1 LLLSWRERSQLVPLR
16 SQTHWTQA
24 TQARGDRE
32 IRDAATL
39 LSGAAMNAASF
50 ASGSA
55 AASQWRMTTDVR
67 PLPGLTAADVHAAA
81 ERLQGQVLN
90 TPCLASRTLGDIVGC
105 EVFLKFENL
114 QFTASFK
121 ERGAL
126 NKMAQLTPRERAHGV
141 LAVSAGNHAQGVAYH
156 AQRMGI
162 PATIVMP
169 RFAPPVKVARTRGF
183 GADVLLQ
190 GDTFDDAR
198 AHGVQLAQERGLT
211 LVHPYDDVAVIAG
224 QGTIGLEMLAQQP
237 QIDTLVVAVGG
248 GGLISGVATAARSL
262 RPDIQVI
269 GVQTERF
276 PAAWNAAHG
285 QDRASAQATIADGI
299 AVKSPSPLTLE
310 LMRERVDDVLLVGED
325 DIEQAILMLL
335 EIEKTVVEGAG
346 GVGLAALLKHGAR
359 FAGRKVGLILCGG
372 NIEPLTLAEIIQRGM
387 VKSGR
392 LARLRIDVRD
402 VPGALA
408 DVATLLGRL
417 GANIDEVQ
425 HQRAFSSL
433 SVERAQ
439 IEVVVQTRGLAHI
452 DEILA
457 AMLAQGYRAERVG

>member
-1 LLLSWRERSQLVPLR
+1 
-16 SQTHWTQA
+16 
-24 TQARGDRE
+24 
-32 IRDAATL
+32 
-39 LSGAAMNAASF
+39 M
-50 ASGSA
+50 SA
-55 AASQWRMTTDVR
+55 
-67 PLPGLTAADVHAAA
+67 PGLTLDDIRAAA
-81 ERLQGQVLN
+81 ERLRGEIVD
-90 TPCLASRTLGDIVGC
+90 TPCMPSRTLSAMTGC

-126 NKMAQLTPRERAHGV
+126 NKMAQLSAAERAAGV

-169 RFAPPVKVARTRGF
+169 RFAPAVKVERTRGF
-183 GADVLLQ
+183 GATVVLE

-198 AHGVQLAQERGLT
+198 SHGLRLAQQRGLT
-211 LVHPYDDVAVIAG
+211 LVHPYDDLAVMAG

-237 QIDTLVVAVGG
+237 QIDTLVVAIGG
-248 GGLISGVATAARSL
+248 GGLISGVATAARAV
-262 RPDIQVI
+262 RPGIDIV

-276 PAAWNAAHG
+276 PAAWNAVHG
-285 QDRASAQATIADGI
+285 GQRASAQATIADGI
-299 AVKSPSPLTLE
+299 AVKSLGALTAPLVRE
-310 LMRERVDDVLLVGED
+310 LVNEVLLVGED
-325 DIEQAILMLL
+325 DIEQAILALL

-346 GVGLAALLKHGAR
+346 GVGLAALMKHPAR

-372 NIEPLTLAEIIQRGM
+372 NIEPLVLAEIIERGM

-392 LARLRIDVRD
+392 LARLRFDVRD

-408 DVATLLGRL
+408 DVATLLGKL

-425 HQRAFSSL
+425 HQRAFTSL

-439 IEVVVQTRGLAHI
+439 IEVVVQTRGVAHI
-452 DEILA
+452 EQILA
-457 AMLAQGYRAERVG
+457 AMGAQGYHAERIG

>member
-1 LLLSWRERSQLVPLR
+1 MKTSEASSSL
-16 SQTHWTQA
+16 TI
-24 TQARGDRE
+24 DD
-32 IRDAATL
+32 IR
-39 LSGAAMNAASF
+39 
-50 ASGSA
+50 A
-55 AASQWRMTTDVR
+55 AAS
-67 PLPGLTAADVHAAA
+67 
-81 ERLQGQVLN
+81 RLRGEIID
-90 TPCLASRTLGDIVGC
+90 TPCMPSRTLSALTGC

-126 NKMAQLTPRERAHGV
+126 NKMAQLTDVERANGV

-169 RFAPPVKVARTRGF
+169 RFAPAVKVERTRGF
-183 GADVLLQ
+183 GANVVLE

-198 AHGVQLAQERGLT
+198 AFGLELATTRGLT
-211 LVHPYDDVAVIAG
+211 LVHPYDDLAVMAG

-237 QIDTLVVAVGG
+237 EIDTLLVAIGG
-248 GGLISGVATAARSL
+248 GGLISGVATAARAIK
-262 RPDIQVI
+262 PDIQII

-276 PAAWNAAHG
+276 PAAWNAKHG
-285 QDRASAQATIADGI
+285 GQLESAQATIADGI
-299 AVKSPSPLTLE
+299 AVKSPGALTLPLIE
-310 LMRERVDDVLLVGED
+310 TLVDDVLLVSEG

-346 GVGLAALLKHGAR
+346 GVGLAALVKHGDR
-359 FAGRKVGLILCGG
+359 FKGRKVGLILCGG
-372 NIEPLTLAEIIQRGM
+372 NIEPLVLAEIIERGM

-392 LARLRIDVRD
+392 LARLRFDVRD

-408 DVATLLGRL
+408 DVAMLLGKL

-425 HQRAFSSL
+425 HQRAFNTL

-439 IEVVVQTRGLAHI
+439 IEVVVQTRGVAHI
-452 DEILA
+452 EEVLA
-457 AMLAQGYRAERVG
+457 AMRAEGYRAERVG

>member
-1 LLLSWRERSQLVPLR
+1 
-16 SQTHWTQA
+16 
-24 TQARGDRE
+24 
-32 IRDAATL
+32 
-39 LSGAAMNAASF
+39 
-50 ASGSA
+50 
-55 AASQWRMTTDVR
+55 MT
-67 PLPGLTAADVHAAA
+67 PGLTVDDIRAAA
-81 ERLQGQVLN
+81 ERLRGEIVD
-90 TPCLASRTLGDIVGC
+90 TPCMPSRTLSALTGC

-126 NKMAQLTPRERAHGV
+126 NRMAQLDAAERAAGV

-169 RFAPPVKVARTRGF
+169 RFAPAVKVERTRGF
-183 GADVLLQ
+183 GAVVVLE

-198 AHGVQLAQERGLT
+198 AFGVGLAKERGLT
-211 LVHPYDDVAVIAG
+211 LVHPYDDLAVMAG

-237 QIDTLVVAVGG
+237 TIDTLVVAIGG
-248 GGLISGVATAARSL
+248 GGLISGVATAARAV
-262 RPDIQVI
+262 RPGIEVI

-276 PAAWNAAHG
+276 PAAWNARHDAL
-285 QDRASAQATIADGI
+285 RESAQATIADGI
-299 AVKSPSPLTLE
+299 AVKSLGALTLP
-310 LMRERVDDVLLVGED
+310 LVLDRVDDVLLVSED

-346 GVGLAALLKHGAR
+346 AVGLAALLKHAER
-359 FAGRKVGLILCGG
+359 FKGRRVGLILCGG
-372 NIEPLTLAEIIQRGM
+372 NIEPLVLAEIIERGM

-392 LARLRIDVRD
+392 LARLRFDVRD

-408 DVATLLGRL
+408 DVATLLGKL

-425 HQRAFSSL
+425 HQRAFTTL

-439 IEVVVQTRGLAHI
+439 IEVVVQTRGVAHI
-452 DEILA
+452 AQILA
-457 AMLAQGYRAERVG
+457 AMGAEGYKAERIG

>member
-1 LLLSWRERSQLVPLR
+1 MTAGTDAL
-16 SQTHWTQA
+16 TID
-24 TQARGDRE
+24 G
-32 IRDAATL
+32 IR
-39 LSGAAMNAASF
+39 
-50 ASGSA
+50 A
-55 AASQWRMTTDVR
+55 AA
-67 PLPGLTAADVHAAA
+67 A
-81 ERLQGQVLN
+81 RLHGQVLD
-90 TPCLASRTLGDIVGC
+90 TPCLPSRTLSEMAGC
-105 EVFLKFENL
+105 EVFLKFENH

-126 NKMAQLTPRERAHGV
+126 NKMAQLTPAERAAGV

-169 RFAPPVKVARTRGF
+169 RFAPPVKVERTRGF
-183 GADVLLQ
+183 GAEVVLE

-198 AHGVQLAQERGLT
+198 AHGVALARTRDLT
-211 LVHPYDDVAVIAG
+211 LVHPYDDLAVIAG

-237 QIDTLVVAVGG
+237 QIDTLVVAIGG
-248 GGLISGVATAARSL
+248 GGLISGVATAARAL

-276 PAAWNAAHG
+276 PAAWNAVHG
-285 QDRASAQATIADGI
+285 ARHESAQATIADGI
-299 AVKSPSPLTLE
+299 AVKSPGVLTLP
-310 LMRERVDDVLLVGED
+310 LIRERVDDVLLVGED
-325 DIEQAILMLL
+325 EIEQAILLLL

-346 GVGLAALLKHGAR
+346 AVGLAALMKYRER

-372 NIEPLTLAEIIQRGM
+372 NIEPLMLAEIIERGM

-392 LARLRIDVRD
+392 LARLRFDVRD

-408 DVATLLGRL
+408 DVATLLGKL

-425 HQRAFSSL
+425 HQRAFTSL

-439 IEVVVQTRGLAHI
+439 IEVVVQTRGVGHI
-452 DEILA
+452 DAILA
-457 AMLAQGYRAERVG
+457 AMDAAGYRAERIG

>member
-1 LLLSWRERSQLVPLR
+1 MMIPSL
-16 SQTHWTQA
+16 
-24 TQARGDRE
+24 GIDD
-32 IRDAATL
+32 IR
-39 LSGAAMNAASF
+39 
-50 ASGSA
+50 A
-55 AASQWRMTTDVR
+55 AAVR
-67 PLPGLTAADVHAAA
+67 LRGEVI
-81 ERLQGQVLN
+81 E
-90 TPCLASRTLGDIVGC
+90 TPCLLSRTLSALTGC

-126 NKMAQLTPRERAHGV
+126 NKLAQLTAAERAKGV

-156 AQRMGI
+156 AQRMGL

-169 RFAPPVKVARTRGF
+169 RFAPAVKVERTRGF
-183 GADVLLQ
+183 GATVVLE

-198 AHGVQLAQERGLT
+198 AHGLALAQERGLT
-211 LVHPYDDVAVIAG
+211 LVHPYDDLAVIAG

-237 QIDTLVVAVGG
+237 DIDTLVVAIGG
-248 GGLISGVATAARSL
+248 GGLISGVATAARAL
-262 RPDIQVI
+262 RPDIRII

-276 PAAWNAAHG
+276 PAAWNAVHG
-285 QDRASAQATIADGI
+285 EQRESAQATIADGI
-299 AVKSPSPLTLE
+299 AVKSPGALTLP
-310 LMRERVDDVLLVGED
+310 LIKALVDDVVLVSED

-346 GVGLAALLKHGAR
+346 GVGLAALMKHGER
-359 FAGRKVGLILCGG
+359 FKGRKVGLILCGG
-372 NIEPLTLAEIIQRGM
+372 NIEPLMLAEIIERGM

-392 LARLRIDVRD
+392 LARLRFDVRD

-408 DVATLLGRL
+408 NVATLLGKL

-425 HQRAFSSL
+425 HQRAFTSL

-439 IEVVVQTRGLAHI
+439 IEVVVQTRGVVHI
-452 DEILA
+452 EQILA
-457 AMLAQGYRAERVG
+457 AMRAEGYEAQRIG

>member
-1 LLLSWRERSQLVPLR
+1 MTVPL
-16 SQTHWTQA
+16 TLA
-24 TQARGDRE
+24 D
-32 IRDAATL
+32 IR
-39 LSGAAMNAASF
+39 
-50 ASGSA
+50 
-55 AASQWRMTTDVR
+55 
-67 PLPGLTAADVHAAA
+67 AAA
-81 ERLQGQVLN
+81 ERLRGEVVD
-90 TPCLASRTLGDIVGC
+90 TPCMPSRTLSALLGC

-126 NKMAQLTPRERAHGV
+126 NKMAQLTAEERAAGV

-169 RFAPPVKVARTRGF
+169 RFAPAVKVERTRGF
-183 GADVLLQ
+183 GADVVLE

-198 AHGVQLAQERGLT
+198 AHGLLLAQMRGHT
-211 LVHPYDDVAVIAG
+211 LVHPFDDLAVMAG

-237 QIDTLVVAVGG
+237 SIDTLVVAIGG
-248 GGLISGVATAARSL
+248 GGLISGVATAAQAL
-262 RPDIQVI
+262 RPGIEVI

-276 PAAWNAAHG
+276 PAAWNAKHG
-285 QDRASAQATIADGI
+285 GTRASAQATIADGI
-299 AVKSPSPLTLE
+299 AVKVPGELTLPVIRA
-310 LMRERVDDVLLVGED
+310 LVADVLLVSED

-346 GVGLAALLKHGAR
+346 AVGLAALMRHSER
-359 FAGRKVGLILCGG
+359 FKGRRVGLILCGG
-372 NIEPLTLAEIIQRGM
+372 NIEPLVLAEIIERGM

-392 LARLRIDVRD
+392 LARLRLDVRD

-408 DVATLLGRL
+408 DVATLLGQL

-439 IEVVVQTRGLAHI
+439 IEVVVQTRGVAHI
-452 DEILA
+452 DAILV
-457 AMLAQGYRAERVG
+457 AMRGQGYTAERVG